1 MRGFPPAGVSALAK
15 KRRGPR
21 AAAAWQKAAAA
32 EIATNWGGCKWGD
45 ARRFRVQPV
54 APGQAPQ
61 GDQAAV
67 GNAAEQEPAAPAAPA
82 SEGRSGGSGS
92 HPVAAGDGPQ
102 GDGKPV
108 APGQAP
114 QGDQASVGNV
124 AEPKVGSPA
133 ALASTARSSSE
144 QNLIVLSRISGGSYG
159 DVFKA
164 TWKGRTVAV
173 KVTSKTRS
181 SEATKGTTQTRELTM
196 LKSFLTSEL
205 APACPHIVR
214 LLGWSETAFDLRFHL
229 EYIPLSLRT
238 CIKQADML
246 ACEVWDLAEGISK
259 GVDFLH
265 ARSIL
270 HRDLKP
276 ANILVK
282 TGAVPSACGSGLRA
296 VICDFGLARNIS
308 DCLPASGQ
316 RRADAAVKLNL
327 TPNVCTLYYR
337 APEIM
342 KTLGKYGFPSDVWS
356 TGCVFVEMVLR
367 RPAFAAND
375 EKEHWAGLKRY
386 CLPPEGSKFSV
397 SPELKNYL
405 SRSQNSLL
413 REGRFRD
420 DCVLPCLAWD
430 PAKRPSAQGLT
441 LRILEHLPKSASGAG
456 IRAAGGA
463 QDNDC
468 APGCAPGDYAAGG
481 AAATCAA
488 GGARGG
494 AVASG
499 AVSSASRA
507 LWRGRRSPV
516 TGAWHPDPRSDQL
529 APRARTM

>member
-1 MRGFPPAGVSALAK
+1 MRVQVQGVRKWVRKEDAVACEASLEQLYRRLQK
-15 KRRGPR
+15 K
-21 AAAAWQKAAAA
+21 AAAAWQKAAAV
-32 EIATNWGGCKWGD
+32 EVATNWGGCKWGD
-45 ARRFRVQPV
+45 GRRFRVQPV

-92 HPVAAGDGPQ
+92 HPVAAADGPQ

-124 AEPKVGSPA
+124 AEQKVGSPA
-133 ALASTARSSSE
+133 ALASTARSSSAE
-144 QNLIVLSRISGGSYG
+144 GLIVLGRINGGSYG

-181 SEATKGTTQTRELTM
+181 SEAAKDTTQTRELTM

-214 LLGWSETAFDLRFHL
+214 LLGWSETAFDLRFFL
-229 EYIPLSLRT
+229 EYIPLSLRMR
-238 CIKQADML
+238 IKQADML

-265 ARSIL
+265 SRSIL

-308 DCLPASGQ
+308 DCLPASGHQ

-327 TPNVCTLYYR
+327 TPNVYSLYYR
-337 APEIM
+337 GPEIM
-342 KTLGKYGFPSDVWS
+342 KTSW
-356 TGCVFVEMVLR
+356 
-367 RPAFAAND
+367 
-375 EKEHWAGLKRY
+375 
-386 CLPPEGSKFSV
+386 
-397 SPELKNYL
+397 
-405 SRSQNSLL
+405 
-413 REGRFRD
+413 
-420 DCVLPCLAWD
+420 
-430 PAKRPSAQGLT
+430 
-441 LRILEHLPKSASGAG
+441 
-456 IRAAGGA
+456 
-463 QDNDC
+463 
-468 APGCAPGDYAAGG
+468 
-481 AAATCAA
+481 
-488 GGARGG
+488 
-494 AVASG
+494 
-499 AVSSASRA
+499 
-507 LWRGRRSPV
+507 
-516 TGAWHPDPRSDQL
+516 
-529 APRARTM
+529 